1 MTQDKGRKLLRNVKN
16 YCGLISAT
24 LSIDKFR
31 MLLRKSL
38 LVLLAILFFSHAHAL
53 VFERRPRP
61 DPELSYFLYPVA
73 GSIPGLQD
81 FYGLGAT
88 VSGIGGSEVDITAVN
103 LRGEAKYFEEGDF
116 GIEILTVLDLS
127 LIHI

>member
-38 LVLLAILFFSHAHAL
+38 LVLLIIFSHANAW
-53 VFERRPRP
+53 VFQSR
-61 DPELSYFLYPVA
+61 
-73 GSIPGLQD
+73 
-81 FYGLGAT
+81 
-88 VSGIGGSEVDITAVN
+88 
-103 LRGEAKYFEEGDF
+103 
-116 GIEILTVLDLS
+116 
-127 LIHI
+127 IHFFASNEHWRSKPKEQMMI